1 MIKRNTSQRNSNSH
15 IFFLLIIG
23 VLILILMSL
32 EILLYKICKLI
43 LYFGFLALLFAIF
56 LNYLLMRKI
65 ILSIAFPDSSKL
77 IHLHTQYSFGGKQA
91 EIILDNL
98 VDLYKSIELFTNNT
112 EEKDISILINIRKT
126 IRNSMDY
133 INYFIDIFRKMKNKF
148 NNLNKI
154 QNQFYLTL
162 LMLKEDII
170 QSKLIEYLSNEI
182 SKSKSNNLITE
193 EEIQMDTS
201 NQIFTKILT
210 KITTLEDILHE
221 YLGHNKKCIQL
232 SYCRN
237 MFSFILL
244 GTIEQFHVELS
255 HYFNFEEKTLITS
268 DHNKIEYIIIH
279 PEEERNIENIKKNA
293 IIICGP
299 NGSAFQLFSKNIHLD
314 SYIRKGLDIICWN
327 YRGYG
332 FSSGTPSYNNLRSDI
347 IELYNEIKKLNKYN
361 KIGVHGISIG
371 GIPACYL
378 SCEKSDIQLLI
389 SDRNFG
395 QIEYIIR
402 TLTIGS
408 FLFYFY
414 KIFFF
419 QKTKTILDYLN
430 SKCYKIVLN
439 DPFDTI
445 VKECGSLKTLTSEEI
460 INSFLFKNNNNSPSP
475 INNNENIPLRHNI
488 SNRENVKVRKCALDF
503 LLNNKEDKNNFI
515 QCLLNIS
522 NEVNLNKE
530 ELNKNNKDLAD
541 EIIVDE
547 VEKSRIQIIKKI
559 KDIFIHF
566 SSAGDYLSTLF
577 NIKKDWRKI
586 IFINNFFNNLI
597 IWGTKNYDEN
607 DNSVH
612 YFTTENLNWIFS
624 DLKKNLENF
633 LNQED
638 IKKCSHMKIFSYVE
652 KFTNYISIFEQ
663 NFDLL
668 YIKRNDNFF
677 NSQNL
682 FTNNSFI
689 NNSSSSGNQ
698 VINNDQNTLSEI
710 NPNKNNYENT
720 LIKIGRGNLLNLQCG
735 HNGGLNFEE
744 LETLMKHM
752 NLSGIFD
759 NPEN

>member
-1 MIKRNTSQRNSNSH
+1 
-15 IFFLLIIG
+15 
-23 VLILILMSL
+23 
-32 EILLYKICKLI
+32 
-43 LYFGFLALLFAIF
+43 
-56 LNYLLMRKI
+56 MRSI
-65 ILSIAFPDSSKL
+65 ILSIAFPGSSKL
-77 IHLHTQYSFGGKQA
+77 IKLQTQYELGKKQA
-91 EIILDNL
+91 EIILEIL
-98 VDLYKSIELFTNNT
+98 EDLSKVIDSFTKSS
-112 EEKDISILINIRKT
+112 DINDMSLLINIKKS

-133 INYFIDIFRKMKNKF
+133 INYFVETFRKMKSQF
-148 NNLNKI
+148 NNLNQN
-154 QNQFYLTL
+154 QNQFYLSL
-162 LMLKEDII
+162 LMLKDDIKE
-170 QSKLIEYLSNEI
+170 SKILQYISSEI
-182 SKSKSNNLITE
+182 AKSKANNLISDD
-193 EEIQMDTS
+193 EIQIDQT
-201 NQIFTKILT
+201 NQIFNKILLNI
-210 KITTLEDILHE
+210 KNIKEILNE
-221 YLGHNKKCIQL
+221 YIGYGKKWYQL
-232 SYCRN
+232 AYIRN
-237 MFSFILL
+237 MFKNILF
-244 GTIEQFHVELS
+244 GTIEQFKVELPN
-255 HYFNFEEKTLITS
+255 YFFFEEKSFLTS
-268 DHNKIEYIIIH
+268 DNQRIEYIIIH
-279 PEEERNIENIKKNA
+279 PEEEKKINNNENNKKNA
-293 IIICGP
+293 LIICGP
-299 NGSAFQLFSKNIHLD
+299 NGSAYQLFSKNIHLD
-314 SYIRKGLDIICWN
+314 YYLRRGLDIICWN

-332 FSSGTPSYNNLRSDI
+332 FSTGKPSYNNIRTDV
-347 IELYNEIKKLNKYN
+347 IELYEEIKKLDKYK

-378 SCEKSDIQLLI
+378 SSQKKDIQLLI

-402 TLTIGS
+402 TLPIGY
-408 FLFYFY
+408 FLINFY
-414 KIFFF
+414 KIFLF
-419 QKTKTILDYLN
+419 QKTRTIEDYLN
-430 SKCYKIVLN
+430 TKCYKIVLN
-439 DPFDTI
+439 DPMDNI
-445 VKECGSLKTLTSEEI
+445 VKDCGSLKTLTSEEI
-460 INSFLFKNNNNSPSP
+460 INSYLFKHNLSSPAN
-475 INNNENIPLRHNI
+475 INNENIPLSSYSSSFKNDGK
-488 SNRENVKVRKCALDF
+488 SKKNSLD
-503 LLNNKEDKNNFI
+503 LLLDKKEDKEIFI
-515 QCLLNIS
+515 HCLLDICD
-522 NEVNLNKE
+522 EVNLNKTE
-530 ELNKNNKDLAD
+530 INNMNYKDSSN

-710 NPNKNNYENT
+710 NTNKNNYENT